1 MSRSYYD
8 RDDDRYDER
17 DDERSGRLS
26 ERGYRDSY
34 SEPSRQ
40 FSRSSASRKYG
51 DYGTS
56 RRGDYDRQRDY
67 SSRDYSTRDADR
79 YNREDYSNRNYG
91 TDYGTAE
98 MYRGTVGRDTVGS
111 YENDYDRGRYDY
123 SEPSTRY
130 SGSGQQGYSGGGYT
144 PSRYNRSAGYN
155 RGSDYDYQD
164 REYGTRGRG
173 GRGWWDRAS
182 DEVMSWLGDEEAE
195 RRRRKDEAREQNYR
209 GRGPRGYRR
218 SDERIS
224 EDINDRLT
232 EHPRLDA
239 ADIDVSVSNS
249 EVTLSGTVES
259 RRAKRLAE
267 DILEDVSGV
276 SNVQNNLRIS
286 RQAYAATSASDTTS
300 TTATTA
306 SDATG
311 TTDTTTTLNERS
323 RSASGS

>member
-17 DDERSGRLS
+17 DEDRSGRLA

-40 FSRSSASRKYG
+40 FSRSGALRNYG
-51 DYGTS
+51 DYDTS
-56 RRGDYDRQRDY
+56 RRGDYDRQSGY
-67 SSRDYSTRDADR
+67 SSRDYSARDDDHYDR
-79 YNREDYSNRNYG
+79 ENYSNRNYG

-98 MYRGTVGRDTVGS
+98 MYRGTVGRGAVGS
-111 YENDYDRGRYDY
+111 YENDYDRGRYEH

-130 SGSGQQGYSGGGYT
+130 SGSGQRGSYGGSST
-144 PSRYNRSAGYN
+144 SANRYG

-164 REYGTRGRG
+164 REYGNRGRG
-173 GRGWWDRAS
+173 ERGWWDRAS
-182 DEVMSWLGDEEAE
+182 DEVMSWFGDEEAE
-195 RRRRKDEAREQNYR
+195 RRRHKDEAREQNYR

-239 ADIDVSVSNS
+239 SDIDVTVSNS

-267 DILEDVSGV
+267 DILEDISGV
-276 SNVQNNLRIS
+276 SNVQNNLRVS
-286 RQAYAATSASDTTS
+286 RQAYSATRASDTAS
-300 TTATTA
+300 TTTTTA
-306 SDATG
+306 IDTTD
-311 TTDTTTTLNERS
+311 TTDTTTTGGERS
-323 RSASGS
+323 RSATGI